1 MISTIVTSITSV
13 TSTTTSVSAM
23 LDFGM
28 ILGLVAVIALIAFLC
43 VKELATASRSS
54 SHRSLAKFL
63 DIGMIPLIIVFAM
76 IVIMKV
82 VEILA

>member
-1 MISTIVTSITSV
+1 MITTIVTSSATSIT
-13 TSTTTSVSAM
+13 TMA
-23 LDFGM
+23 DFGM
-28 ILGLVAVIALIAFLC
+28 ILGLVVVIALVAFLC
-43 VKELATASRSS
+43 AKELATASESS